1 MKKQEKPTRR
11 TTKAGTMVPKETL
24 APQADEGGIGA
35 SAGGLE
41 ALRES
46 EQRMRTFLDSTSDMA
61 FLKDESFRHIIVN
74 HALCEF
80 YGKTESEILGKTDF
94 DLMAEKAAAECRK
107 TDEQTLLSND
117 LQISEEVVGSR
128 YYETRKFPVELAAG
142 KNGIGAYIRD
152 ITERKRAEEAL
163 RESEEK
169 FRVLADSTPM
179 AVMLY
184 QDGRWIYANRAA
196 ETICGYSVKELLAMN
211 FWDFVHPDHKSLIQ
225 ERGRKRQRGEETT
238 NRYEF
243 KIIAKYGTEKWVD
256 LSGAST
262 TLQGMPASVISVL
275 DITERKRAEA
285 ALQDSETLFRKLFE
299 DHSAVK
305 LILDPDTGNIVD
317 ANEAAAVF
325 YGWSREQLKQ
335 MKIQEI
341 NTLPPEEVKKAMEK
355 VRAQKRIYFEFRHRR
370 ADGSVRDVG
379 VFSSKI
385 ETNKRDLLHSIV
397 YDITDRKQAEEEL
410 RKLNED
416 LEQRINERTAEL
428 RETIVQLEELN
439 RAFVGREL
447 KMMELKE
454 RIAKLE
460 RK

>member
-1 MKKQEKPTRR
+1 
-11 TTKAGTMVPKETL
+11 
-24 APQADEGGIGA
+24 
-35 SAGGLE
+35 
-41 ALRES
+41 
-46 EQRMRTFLDSTSDMA
+46 
-61 FLKDESFRHIIVN
+61 
-74 HALCEF
+74 
-80 YGKTESEILGKTDF
+80 
-94 DLMAEKAAAECRK
+94 
-107 TDEQTLLSND
+107 
-117 LQISEEVVGSR
+117 
-128 YYETRKFPVELAAG
+128 
-142 KNGIGAYIRD
+142 
-152 ITERKRAEEAL
+152 
-163 RESEEK
+163 
-169 FRVLADSTPM
+169 
-179 AVMLY
+179 
-184 QDGRWIYANRAA
+184 
-196 ETICGYSVKELLAMN
+196 
-211 FWDFVHPDHKSLIQ
+211 
-225 ERGRKRQRGEETT
+225 
-238 NRYEF
+238 
-243 KIIAKYGTEKWVD
+243 
-256 LSGAST
+256 
-262 TLQGMPASVISVL
+262 MPASVISVL

-341 NTLPPEEVKKAMEK
+341 NTLPPEEVKKEMEK

>member
-1 MKKQEKPTRR
+1 MKNKDDRPKQ
-11 TTKAGTMVPKETL
+11 A
-24 APQADEGGIGA
+24 AP
-35 SAGGLE
+35 SA
-41 ALRES
+41 
-46 EQRMRTFLDSTSDMA
+46 DSTSSPQA
-61 FLKDESFRHIIVN
+61 SSGQ
-74 HALCEF
+74 ALRRQAEA
-80 YGKTESEILGKTDF
+80 KLSERRK
-94 DLMAEKAAAECRK
+94 KAAALPATEADTRRLVHELQVYQIELEMQNEELVQSRTQLEAGLHQYTDLYDFAPVGYFTLARDGAIHQINLTGANLLGVERGALIKRRFGVLFSARSRTTFNSFLEKVFSTSGSKETCEIALQKDGAAPLWVHIEAIASENGQQCRAVM
-107 TDEQTLLSND
+107 T
-117 LQISEEVVGSR
+117 
-128 YYETRKFPVELAAG
+128 
-142 KNGIGAYIRD
+142 D
-152 ITERKRAEEAL
+152 ITERKQAAEAL
-163 RESEEK
+163 WESE
-169 FRVLADSTPM
+169 V
-179 AVMLY
+179 
-184 QDGRWIYANRAA
+184 
-196 ETICGYSVKELLAMN
+196 
-211 FWDFVHPDHKSLIQ
+211 
-225 ERGRKRQRGEETT
+225 
-238 NRYEF
+238 
-243 KIIAKYGTEKWVD
+243 
-256 LSGAST
+256 
-262 TLQGMPASVISVL
+262 
-275 DITERKRAEA
+275 
-285 ALQDSETLFRKLFE
+285 LFRKLFE

-341 NTLPPEEVKKAMEK
+341 NTLSPEEVKKEMEK
-355 VRAQKRIYFEFRHRR
+355 VRAQKRIHFEFRHRR

-428 RETIVQLEELN
+428 SETIVQLEELN